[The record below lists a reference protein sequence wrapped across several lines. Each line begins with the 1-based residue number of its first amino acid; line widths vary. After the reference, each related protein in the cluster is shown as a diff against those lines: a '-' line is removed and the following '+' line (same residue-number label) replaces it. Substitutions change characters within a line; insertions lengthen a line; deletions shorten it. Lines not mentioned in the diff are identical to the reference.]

1 MLLVTFSPLLSLSPQ
16 HTAGNVR
23 KSAKLDCASKK
34 KRLGRIQIKGVS
46 LLSFPAFCQK
56 RKRNRK
62 QKSKGGGK
70 EFFSLFV
77 PWGKLAGCVRLLPGN
92 LGSGKKFHGS
102 VTMTDG
108 GRPDSG
114 AAVENLKFSLPKKLI
129 PPLPFPKGQLLRVRA
144 ESELAT
150 AKFVTG
156 REEPGPASN
165 MSC

>member
-1 MLLVTFSPLLSLSPQ
+1 MSL
-16 HTAGNVR
+16 
-23 KSAKLDCASKK
+23 
-34 KRLGRIQIKGVS
+34 
-46 LLSFPAFCQK
+46 PAFCQN

-62 QKSKGGGK
+62 QKSKGGKK

-114 AAVENLKFSLPKKLI
+114 AAVENLKKFRSQKK
-129 PPLPFPKGQLLRVRA
+129 
-144 ESELAT
+144 
-150 AKFVTG
+150 
-156 REEPGPASN
+156 N
-165 MSC
+165 